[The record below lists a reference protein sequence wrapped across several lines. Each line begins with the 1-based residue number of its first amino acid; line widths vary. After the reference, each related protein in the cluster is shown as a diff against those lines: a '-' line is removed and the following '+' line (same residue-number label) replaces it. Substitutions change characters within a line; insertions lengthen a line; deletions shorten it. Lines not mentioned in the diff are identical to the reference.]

1 MPLDR
6 SPEPWHAFFTE
17 LDQALDQPVVL
28 HCIGGFAIAMM
39 YGLPRPTVD
48 VDCLTIIPVTKT
60 GPLQS
65 FAGEGSALHTK
76 SGIYLKHVGIVTVP
90 ENYRDRMT
98 RPFPT
103 AIPAAIA
110 PGA

>member
-60 GPLQS
+60 GPLHHLP
-65 FAGEGSALHTK
+65 AK
-76 SGIYLKHVGIVTVP
+76 DP
-90 ENYRDRMT
+90 RCT
-98 RPFPT
+98 RS
-103 AIPAAIA
+103 PAFT
-110 PGA
+110 